1 MLTLKLQKRNDPDE
15 IASIK
20 DKMKIKFAL
29 AFLEQEVLL
38 SKWKLHCL
46 KTVLVLEKANT
57 FKNLAAKMKM

>member
-15 IASIK
+15 IASVK
-20 DKMKIKFAL
+20 EKFKTKFAL

-46 KTVLVLEKANT
+46 KTVFILEKANT
-57 FKNLAAKMKM
+57 SKNLAANMKM